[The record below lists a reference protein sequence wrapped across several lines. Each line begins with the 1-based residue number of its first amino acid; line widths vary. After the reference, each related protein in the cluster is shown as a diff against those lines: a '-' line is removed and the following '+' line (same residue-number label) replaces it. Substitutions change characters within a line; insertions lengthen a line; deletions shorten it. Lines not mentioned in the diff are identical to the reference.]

1 MLTVHHLNQSRSQ
14 RVLWALEELQLPY
27 QVVSYQR
34 GKDMLAPAELKSVHP
49 LGKSPVV
56 EDNGH
61 ILAESGAILEYL
73 QETYDSARRL
83 KPESVEDKLQYRFW
97 LHYAEGSLM
106 PLLLMK
112 LVFASLGKPPV
123 PFGMRTLG
131 NALGKGVQKAWL
143 NRQVDTHA
151 RFIEAHLSRQR
162 WFAGAELSMAD
173 IQMSF
178 PAMALLARGGVEN
191 LPHLTQW
198 IQRVE
203 QRPAWQKAVERGGLS
218 PYPANKLLLK
228 PMTGENC
235 YQRNTKMLPDCAWTI
250 TFAHRLV
257 IS

>member
-34 GKDMLAPAELKSVHP
+34 GKNMLAPAELKSVHP

-198 IQRVE
+198 VQRVE
-203 QRPAWQKAVERGGLS
+203 QRPAWQKAVERGGPFTL
-218 PYPANKLLLK
+218 P
-228 PMTGENC
+228 GE
-235 YQRNTKMLPDCAWTI
+235 
-250 TFAHRLV
+250 
-257 IS
+257 